1 MRKLNTALFALGI
14 AALPVCAQDLP
25 DGPGKE
31 TVMTVCT
38 ACHGLE
44 DIIASRHTKAE
55 WKKLV
60 DKMISF
66 GAEAKDEEVEAIVNY
81 LAKNFGKSDTAS
93 NFKSPAAPGK

>member
-1 MRKLNTALFALGI
+1 MRKINTALLTLGI

-44 DIIASRHTKAE
+44 DIVSSRRTKAE

-81 LAKNFGKSDTAS
+81 LAKNFGKADAAA
-93 NFKSPAAPGK
+93 NLKPPAPSAK

>member
-1 MRKLNTALFALGI
+1 MRKLNTTLLTLAI

-44 DIIASRHTKAE
+44 DIVSSRHTKAE
-55 WKKLV
+55 WKKVV

-66 GAEAKDEEVEAIVNY
+66 GAEAKDEEVEAIITY
-81 LAKNFGKSDTAS
+81 LAKNFGKAD
-93 NFKSPAAPGK
+93 AAANLKPSAPSAK

>member
-1 MRKLNTALFALGI
+1 MRIPKKALLTLGI

-44 DIIASRHTKAE
+44 DIVASRHTKAE
-55 WKKLV
+55 WKKV
-60 DKMISF
+60 VEKMVSF
-66 GAEAKDEEVEAIVNY
+66 GAEAKEEEIETIVTY
-81 LAKNFGKSDTAS
+81 LAKNFGRADVVAS
-93 NFKSPAAPGK
+93 LKPAAPPAK

>member
-1 MRKLNTALFALGI
+1 MRKLTTALLTLGI

-44 DIIASRHTKAE
+44 DIVASRHTKAE

-66 GAEAKDEEVEAIVNY
+66 GAEAKDEEFEAIINY
-81 LAKNFGKSDTAS
+81 LAKNFGKADAAANLKPSAL
-93 NFKSPAAPGK
+93 PAK